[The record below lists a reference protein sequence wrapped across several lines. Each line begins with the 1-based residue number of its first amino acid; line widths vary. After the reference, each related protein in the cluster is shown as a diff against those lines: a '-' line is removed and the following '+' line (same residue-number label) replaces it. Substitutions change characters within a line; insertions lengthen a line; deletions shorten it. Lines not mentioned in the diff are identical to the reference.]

1 MFQSNVLARITRCR
15 SRAKNASE
23 KEAPNHRPAQK
34 YQFENL
40 SKADDKKKLQKSAS
54 QNGIGTSEK
63 TFNDADDFMDELNEK
78 IEKLEQENNQLIKKV
93 DEYKQ
98 RYLEAQ
104 KSNKVVT
111 SRIDTGLHPSAGP
124 RRTTS
129 GGSLRRPGLRRVET
143 KSESKLNSKSSH
155 TLEIEHRLTAAL
167 EENNNMLEA
176 ITVLQRKFAEAEA
189 EKYQLKRQIDQ
200 KNEMI
205 R

>member
-1 MFQSNVLARITRCR
+1 
-15 SRAKNASE
+15 
-23 KEAPNHRPAQK
+23 
-34 YQFENL
+34 
-40 SKADDKKKLQKSAS
+40 
-54 QNGIGTSEK
+54 
-63 TFNDADDFMDELNEK
+63 MDELNDK

-104 KSNKVVT
+104 KNNKVVT

-205 R
+205 RYVIIS